1 MKFKAVFSD
10 HGLRALEKGFVPTL
24 DKFGKTCQ
32 LLLGPQDVY
41 FIQTG
46 VNTDGVHVTAR
57 LSRDTLFE
65 EEGFLISSR
74 TNDNIAFSFE
84 VANLLRVL
92 RGSSANGAD
101 LLEIKLAMRSV
112 AVGGAAATASK
123 PFLTFTSRGE
133 SLNIVS
139 DMPIS
144 PPYKALEI
152 ERLTQELSR
161 TEALSAFYV
170 DIQPEVARLQAVL
183 EKLKSLGD
191 TVLLA
196 ITKGGDMHIQVQES
210 VVELGME
217 LRGLP
222 VLPQD
227 EAENAQP
234 LEGTTAEA
242 RLREIQSAQD
252 AGVVVRS
259 VVPPHASTHSLR
271 PASTRPARH
280 SAG

>member
-1 MKFKAVFSD
+1 MWSPYCWSYSKP
-10 HGLRALEKGFVPTL
+10 LRASAHAAAIQHKRGAIRPASTQSPSVLRTLLTPKHPNPIGFVPTL

-123 PFLTFTSRGE
+123 PFLTFTSRVRATRWLTAQAG
-133 SLNIVS
+133 SG
-139 DMPIS
+139 S
-144 PPYKALEI
+144 P
-152 ERLTQELSR
+152 RW
-161 TEALSAFYV
+161 EA
-170 DIQPEVARLQAVL
+170 P
-183 EKLKSLGD
+183 
-191 TVLLA
+191 
-196 ITKGGDMHIQVQES
+196 
-210 VVELGME
+210 
-217 LRGLP
+217 
-222 VLPQD
+222 
-227 EAENAQP
+227 
-234 LEGTTAEA
+234 
-242 RLREIQSAQD
+242 
-252 AGVVVRS
+252 
-259 VVPPHASTHSLR
+259 
-271 PASTRPARH
+271 
-280 SAG
+280 

>member
-1 MKFKAVFSD
+1 MWSPYCWSYSKP
-10 HGLRALEKGFVPTL
+10 LRASAHAAAIQHKRGAIRPASTQSPSVLRTLLTPKHPNPIGFVPTL

-57 LSRDTLFE
+57 LSRVRLAHHAWRCTKGRGGRFTDWCPSPPGLADWGGVAQDTLFE

-123 PFLTFTSRGE
+123 PFLTFTSRVRATRWLTAQAG
-133 SLNIVS
+133 SG
-139 DMPIS
+139 S
-144 PPYKALEI
+144 P
-152 ERLTQELSR
+152 RW
-161 TEALSAFYV
+161 EA
-170 DIQPEVARLQAVL
+170 P
-183 EKLKSLGD
+183 
-191 TVLLA
+191 
-196 ITKGGDMHIQVQES
+196 
-210 VVELGME
+210 
-217 LRGLP
+217 
-222 VLPQD
+222 
-227 EAENAQP
+227 
-234 LEGTTAEA
+234 
-242 RLREIQSAQD
+242 
-252 AGVVVRS
+252 
-259 VVPPHASTHSLR
+259 
-271 PASTRPARH
+271 
-280 SAG
+280 